1 MICTSQTRSRDNSFK
16 LALSALTEK
25 VNQLSYDSQHQ
36 AQSTIKRKQVGSGMR
51 GDKIRTIRFQD
62 DRATDHRN
70 DKRCKASA
78 YMKGGMDQLWD

>member
-1 MICTSQTRSRDNSFK
+1 MGEIADR
-16 LALSALTEK
+16 
-25 VNQLSYDSQHQ
+25 VNKTNDANQHQ

-78 YMKGGMDQLWD
+78 YMKGCMDQLWD